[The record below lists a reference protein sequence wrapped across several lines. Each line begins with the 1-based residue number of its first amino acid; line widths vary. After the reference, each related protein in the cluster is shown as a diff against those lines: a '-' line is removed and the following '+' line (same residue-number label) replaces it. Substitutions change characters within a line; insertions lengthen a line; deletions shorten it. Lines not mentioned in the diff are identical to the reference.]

1 MKKNHIEAFYAK
13 TPEEAVII
21 FKDLVRENSVVTAGG
36 CMTSI
41 ELGIVEILR
50 SGVYNYIDRERP
62 GITPEEVQVVQ
73 RQAFTADYFIT
84 GTNA

>member
-1 MKKNHIEAFYAK
+1 MYFKDAIKKCEDLKIRRTVEELKKNHIEAFYAK

-50 SGVYNYIDRERP
+50 SGV
-62 GITPEEVQVVQ
+62 
-73 RQAFTADYFIT
+73 
-84 GTNA
+84 